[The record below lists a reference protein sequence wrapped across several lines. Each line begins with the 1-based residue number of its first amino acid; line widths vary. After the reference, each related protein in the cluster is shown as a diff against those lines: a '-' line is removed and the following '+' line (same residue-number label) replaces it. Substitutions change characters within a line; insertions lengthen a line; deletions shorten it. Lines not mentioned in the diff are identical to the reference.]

1 MQKYNRLK
9 MTITLKKVSIHM
21 DEEHNEL
28 FNKYLESKMEPIL
41 KYFWDKILSFFS
53 PMKDYWSTLT
63 FRQSADERQAR
74 F

>member
-41 KYFWDKILSFFS
+41 KYF
-53 PMKDYWSTLT
+53 
-63 FRQSADERQAR
+63 
-74 F
+74 